1 MNEDRIP
8 INNEYTCKII
18 SNVIKFMIE
27 TIEIIRASPLYKIDE
42 QVDENSID
50 FTNIDTTKLN
60 MTSRIVLSI
69 HDIFKK
75 KFDSDQEPILDDN
88 DCDNIYIIALTA
100 YIITDNSI
108 DISKLNE
115 SFIKYV
121 NRSLSTEGKIHL
133 AIEYLTKIVSD
144 KKLDTSSRQYYLIQ
158 PIIEIIKKIV
168 IQYEELLL
176 GKETLT
182 DKTISMEEIY
192 EEDQN
197 NELWFDPPF
206 VKDQPFVRDQSFTID
221 QPITPLKRILY
232 KTEST
237 DNGSGTRTPWYF
249 KSHIQPR
256 DDSSGTALHHDLSS
270 QYKDTDRILNMLKN
284 KALTSSDKFDL
295 LKKIFNDD
303 LFNWL
308 KEEFSRHNKF
318 SIDEGSDI
326 DNQQPDPITDNF
338 FNLPMSMKAAGG
350 AYRKKLDI
358 SNIELSEN
366 IDKVLQGNE
375 DQEAHGIEGKIL
387 QSNIEQVHDIESYNL
402 QHLEEKIT
410 NIFDQKITEIFDR
423 RLPPPNIEP
432 FNTQHLEDKI
442 VGRLE
447 DIFNKKL
454 DDLFANLSMIPEE
467 IHSKTKKN
475 DTTNTIIK
483 LYRYFKLIEK
493 KKKKEKR

>member
-1 MNEDRIP
+1 
-8 INNEYTCKII
+8 
-18 SNVIKFMIE
+18 MIE